1 VTTKAATKN
10 LQQRPRRGAIQEAAK
25 AEDEADKI
33 IVIKETWAQMERW
46 LSSTRQLDQGRE
58 RQSVRHNK
66 CIVGWATAAWFLRS
80 RRKVFIHSLFYDC
93 TWHRFKSFSPAPGL
107 SLRNI
112 AIAQVIRTEDS
123 RSGIG
128 CVMGSL
134 EKSHNPLKQKED
146 RPRSSFHAWL

>member
-25 AEDEADKI
+25 AEGEADKI
-33 IVIKETWAQMERW
+33 IVIIKETWPQMERC

-112 AIAQVIRTEDS
+112 AIALIE
-123 RSGIG
+123 
-128 CVMGSL
+128 
-134 EKSHNPLKQKED
+134 
-146 RPRSSFHAWL
+146 RPAWTWGVNE